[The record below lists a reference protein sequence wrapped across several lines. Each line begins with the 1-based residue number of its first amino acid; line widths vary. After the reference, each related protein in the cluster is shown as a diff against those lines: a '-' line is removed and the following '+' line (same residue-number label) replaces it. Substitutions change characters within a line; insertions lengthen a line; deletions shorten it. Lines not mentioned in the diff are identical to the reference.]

1 MVAMNDKNII
11 VIGGG
16 PSGMMAAIRA
26 SELGCRVVLLEK
38 NTELGKKLLLT
49 GKGRCNLTNNL
60 DLESFIKHFS
70 GNGQFLRDAFKN
82 FSKEDL
88 MDFFERR
95 GVKLKTERQQRVF
108 PESDKAIDILDALR
122 RELTK
127 NKVKIIYNSK
137 VDNIILSN
145 NKITSIKII
154 GKKSILCS
162 SVILCTGGVSY
173 AATGSSGEGLEIAEE
188 LGHKVVSLRPGL
200 IGLMTKDKYPKLLQ
214 GLPLKNIRI
223 TFSNGKKK
231 IISEIGE
238 LMFTDFGISGP
249 LVLTLSGQVVDWLKE
264 GKKVMAFIDLKPALS
279 NAQIDAKFLREFKA
293 SPKKGIKYFLRSML
307 PQRLIDVFLEL
318 SAIKPDKTVSQ
329 ITLEERKKLLTL
341 FKALP
346 VEIFKSRPINMAMIT
361 KGGISLKEINPRTME
376 SRLIEG
382 LYFAGEII
390 DVDADTGGFNLQ
402 SAFSTGYLAG
412 ESVVK

>member
-1 MVAMNDKNII
+1 MKDKNI
-11 VIGGG
+11 VVMGGG

-26 SELGCRVVLLEK
+26 SELGCRIILIEK
-38 NTELGKKLLLT
+38 NAELGKKLLLT
-49 GKGRCNLTNNL
+49 GKGRCNLTNNS
-60 DLESFIKHFS
+60 DLESFIERFS
-70 GNGQFLRDAFKN
+70 GNGQFLRDALKT

-88 MDFFERR
+88 MDFFEHR

-137 VDNIILSN
+137 VDNIIISN
-145 NKITSIKII
+145 NKVTSIKVI
-154 GKKSILCS
+154 GKKGILCDA
-162 SVILCTGGVSY
+162 VIICTGGVSY

-231 IISEIGE
+231 MISEIGE

-249 LVLTLSGQVVDWLKE
+249 LVLTLSGQVVDSLKE

-293 SPKKGIKYFLRSML
+293 NPKKGIKYFLRSML

-329 ITLEERKKLLTL
+329 ITLQERKKLLTL

-346 VEIFKSRPINMAMIT
+346 VEILKPRPINMAMIT
-361 KGGISLKEINPRTME
+361 KGGISLKEINPKTME
-376 SRLIEG
+376 SRLVKG

-412 ESVVK
+412 ESAVK